1 MTDNDFFFA
10 NTPPKITEE
19 MEAQFRRVKDRLE
32 DDGFFANLHEPLEQL
47 DTSKIVKQAKRSVLK
62 AALFGAL
69 GTVFTIS
76 IVLGSATLAI
86 GGALKLLGVF

>member
-1 MTDNDFFFA
+1 MTDNRKNPFDVPPKLTQEMVDSFNNHLDRLKDDDFFA
-10 NTPPKITEE
+10 E
-19 MEAQFRRVKDRLE
+19 
-32 DDGFFANLHEPLEQL
+32 LHEPLEL

-76 IVLGSATLAI
+76 IVLGAATLAI

>member
-19 MEAQFRRVKDRLE
+19 MEAQFRRMKDRLE
-32 DDGFFANLHEPLEQL
+32 DDGFFAELHEPLEL
-47 DTSKIVKQAKRSVLK
+47 DTSKIVKQAKRSVIK

-76 IVLGSATLAI
+76 IVLGAATLAI

>member
-19 MEAQFRRVKDRLE
+19 MEAQFRRMKDRLE
-32 DDGFFANLHEPLEQL
+32 DDGFFAELHEPLEL
-47 DTSKIVKQAKRSVLK
+47 DTSKIVKQAKRSVIK

-76 IVLGSATLAI
+76 IVLGTATLAI

>member
-1 MTDNDFFFA
+1 MTDNRKNPFDV
-10 NTPPKITEE
+10 PPISPE
-19 MEAQFRRVKDRLE
+19 MEASFRKTFDRLE

-47 DTSKIVKQAKRSVLK
+47 DTSKIVKQAKRSVIK

-76 IVLGSATLAI
+76 IVLGAATLAI
-86 GGALKLLGVF
+86 GGALKLLGAF